1 LDFLRRVPEAPH
13 TEDWEIDRLY
23 RRLVTDQLPDEKKQR
38 LLEKTASDSVAEIF
52 GADIHDDFGFYVK
65 AEEGERSLGTIRPAE
80 VVGLFYEP
88 KDAGTWDYRIVFK
101 DQAAQTYRQD
111 KDWERYERR
120 FEALMDERDV
130 LDRLDPAFFVEKPC
144 CLLCSEDTPDRCHRR
159 LIAERLARS
168 WPDVEVVHLT

>member
-1 LDFLRRVPEAPH
+1 MKIYTIGFTKKSAERFFELLRENQIGRLIDIRLKPGGQLAGFAKGGDLAYFLRELIGCEYHHFDFLAPS
-13 TEDWEIDRLY
+13 EDIL
-23 RRLVTDQLPDEKKQR
+23 K
-38 LLEKTASDSVAEIF
+38 
-52 GADIHDDFGFYVK
+52 
-65 AEEGERSLGTIRPAE
+65 
-80 VVGLFYEP
+80 
-88 KDAGTWDYRIVFK
+88 
-101 DQAAQTYRQD
+101 TYRQD